1 MKEYNVV
8 CFKLIFQLTTKTF
21 LLIKIVDE
29 WLLLKIDWIVNKCYQ
44 ILLKN
49 TLKPA
54 FSLSYF

>member
-8 CFKLIFQLTTKTF
+8 CFKLISHLTTKTYYWLK
-21 LLIKIVDE
+21 LLMND
-29 WLLLKIDWIVNKCYQ
+29 LLKIDWIVNKCYQ